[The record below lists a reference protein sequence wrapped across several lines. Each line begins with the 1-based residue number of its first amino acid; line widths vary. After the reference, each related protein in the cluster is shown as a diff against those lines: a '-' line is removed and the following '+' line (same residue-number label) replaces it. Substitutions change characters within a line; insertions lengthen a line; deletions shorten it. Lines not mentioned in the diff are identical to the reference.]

1 MPRTDAGRTHVQDG
15 RSALTGLVALFS
27 LTLSAGP
34 AASEE
39 DGAAL
44 FVSQCGVC
52 HVLKASDGA
61 RQGPNLENLFGR
73 KAGSVENFPYSNGL
87 KTADFVWTPEQL
99 EAWLA
104 DPQNMIPDSYMLYK
118 QADPATRAR
127 IIDYLKT
134 LKEN

>member
-1 MPRTDAGRTHVQDG
+1 MQDG
-15 RSALTGLVALFS
+15 RSALAGLLAFLAI
-27 LTLSAGP
+27 TLSAEP
-34 AASEE
+34 AVSDE

-52 HVLKASDGA
+52 HVLHASEGP
-61 RQGPNLENLFGR
+61 RQGPNLEHFFGR
-73 KAGSVENFPYSNGL
+73 RAGSVDGFPYSNGL
-87 KTADFVWTPEQL
+87 KTADFIWTPEQL
-99 EAWLA
+99 EAWLV

-118 QADPATRAR
+118 QADPVVRAK